1 MWENMSALHDELT
14 RQIATCIL
22 AACEYH
28 RVNVIR
34 MEDLRWSKPSKKY
47 EVNYFLASNQIHWF
61 FGQIQA
67 RIADLAPRKGIF
79 VEWVRAKHTSSRCSE
94 CGYIGKT
101 KADRKKARQG
111 KVFKCPKCG
120 FQLDADLNAARNI
133 RVAPISKNI
142 PPSLYAVVGG
152 SPYNPPAGESLLA

>member
-1 MWENMSALHDELT
+1 MT

-22 AACEYH
+22 AACEHH

-34 MEDLRWSKPSKKY
+34 MEDLRWSKHSKKTDI
-47 EVNYFLASNQIHWF
+47 NYFLALNQIHWF

-79 VEWVRAKHTSSRCSE
+79 VEWVKAKHTSSRCSK
-94 CGYIGKT
+94 CGHIGMT
-101 KADRKKARQG
+101 KAERKRARRG

-142 PPSLYAVVGG
+142 PPSLYALGGG
-152 SPYNPPAGESLLA
+152 SPYIPPAGESLPA